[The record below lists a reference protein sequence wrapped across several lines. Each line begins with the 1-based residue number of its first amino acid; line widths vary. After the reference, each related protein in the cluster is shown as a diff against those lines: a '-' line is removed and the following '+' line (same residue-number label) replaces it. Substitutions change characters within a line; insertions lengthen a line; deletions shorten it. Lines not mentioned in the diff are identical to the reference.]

1 MEHFYQTMLFNIRKH
16 PNLEQII
23 KFLAHYT
30 PFITFI
36 VYPLLIIYLYF
47 TKNHLLPEIII
58 CPLIS
63 FCLVTI
69 LRKIFN
75 RKRPYEKMNIKPLVK
90 HKQGESFPSRHT
102 VSAFAI
108 AFACLRFNFLLG
120 IIMIV
125 IATIIACSRILCGVH
140 YLSDVIS
147 AIIIA
152 FTIAHIEI

>member
-16 PNLEQII
+16 PNLEKTI

-47 TKNHLLPEIII
+47 TKNYLLPEIII

-140 YLSDVIS
+140 YISDVIS